1 MNVMVTGGSGFIG
14 TNLME
19 HYAHLGCNVLNIDIA
34 PPRNSAHLR
43 YWKQLDIRDSSQLHK
58 AVHTFSPNLILHMA
72 ARTDLEGK
80 SLSDYSANTDGV
92 QEMIKVAGDLPDL
105 HRVIF
110 ASSMLVCALGYAPK
124 NDSDYCPTTRYGES
138 KVIGEGYVRDLA
150 KGRFAW
156 TIVRPTSFWGPW
168 FDVPYKNF
176 FEAVAKRVYMH
187 PKGRRICRSYG
198 FVLNAIHQIGRIAS
212 YRVSDLVDE
221 RTLYLADYQPI
232 DLLHWANVISTQC
245 GVLPP
250 RELPLGLLRCCA
262 VVGDS
267 LKQMGV
273 VHHPSLTTFRLN
285 NLLTEAVFDLS
296 PVESIVGTL
305 PYDMKQ
311 GVEITVDWM
320 RKAREGV

>member
-1 MNVMVTGGSGFIG
+1 MNVLVTGGSGFVG
-14 TNLME
+14 TNLVE
-19 HYAHLGCNVLNIDIA
+19 HYAGLGYEVVNIDIA
-34 PPRNSAHLR
+34 PPRNPTHLSF
-43 YWKQLDIRDSSQLHK
+43 WKRLDIRDGGQLQGL
-58 AVHTFSPNLILHMA
+58 VRSFSPTLIIHMA

-80 SLSDYSANTDGV
+80 SLSDYAANTDGV
-92 QEMIKVAGDLPDL
+92 KEIIEAASNLPNPP
-105 HRVIF
+105 RVIF
-110 ASSMLVCALGYAPK
+110 ASSMLVCALGYVPK
-124 NDSDYCPTTRYGES
+124 NDSDYCPITRYGES
-138 KVIGEGYVRDLA
+138 KVIGERYVRDLS

-156 TIVRPTSFWGPW
+156 TIVRPTSLWGPW

-212 YRVSDLVDE
+212 CRVPELVDE
-221 RTLYLADYQPI
+221 KTLYLADYQPT
-232 DLLHWANVISTQC
+232 DLLHWGKVISAQWR
-245 GVLPP
+245 VPPP
-250 RELPLGLLRCCA
+250 REVPLGLLRCCA

-273 VHHPSLTTFRLN
+273 MYHPPLTSFRLN
-285 NLLTEAVFDLS
+285 NLLTDAVFDMS
-296 PVESIVGTL
+296 PLELIAGTL

-320 RKAREGV
+320 RKAGEGV